1 MSSPSVPTTPVFRD
15 YSWRDLLSRIDPD
28 LDKPQNAYEFGN
40 GRKFQDPGA
49 QGGAYKQP

>member
-1 MSSPSVPTTPVFRD
+1 MPSPSVPTTPVFRD

>member
-1 MSSPSVPTTPVFRD
+1 MPSPSVPTTPVFRD

-28 LDKPQNAYEFGN
+28 LDKPQHAYEFGN
-40 GRKFQDPGA
+40 GRAFQDPGA